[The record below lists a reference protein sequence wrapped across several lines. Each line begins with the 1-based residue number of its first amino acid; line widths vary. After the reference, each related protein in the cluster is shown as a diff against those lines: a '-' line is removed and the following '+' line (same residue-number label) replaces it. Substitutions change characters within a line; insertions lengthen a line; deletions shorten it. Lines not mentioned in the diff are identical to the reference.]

1 MNTLQIQDAFQPYYA
16 GRKTSVPLADNS
28 NPPPSAA
35 DKTDPPAHKGAG
47 KDDSVRKRPIANG

>member
-28 NPPPSAA
+28 NPRPSGT
-35 DKTDPPAHKGAG
+35 DKTDQPAAEGAG
-47 KDDSVRKRPIANG
+47 KDDCELKRPVANG